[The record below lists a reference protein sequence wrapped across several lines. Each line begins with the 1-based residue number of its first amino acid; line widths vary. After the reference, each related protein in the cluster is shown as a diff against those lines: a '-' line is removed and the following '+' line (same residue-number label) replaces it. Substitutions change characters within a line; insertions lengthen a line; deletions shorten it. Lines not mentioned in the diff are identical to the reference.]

1 MADKFNIYD
10 DKGKKLADAQPSPV
24 KVSGLTPNT
33 TYSGWVAKREDDT
46 GEQEI
51 SPFTTKAVIMESFK
65 IDNLAPAGNV
75 GESIKLTL
83 SDITPADTTN
93 KGVDIWVDD
102 PAVATV
108 ASNTGTTFTI
118 NFVKEGTTKVHWL
131 AKDRGGAKAD
141 GTVTVSAKPA
151 PVEDSVT
158 PEAAPPA
165 E

>member
-10 DKGKKLADAQPSPV
+10 DKGKKVADAQPSPV

-33 TYSGWVAKREDDT
+33 TYSGWVVKREDDT
-46 GEQEI
+46 GNADI
-51 SPFTTKAVIMESFK
+51 PSFKTKAVIMESFK

-75 GESIKLTL
+75 GESVKLTL
-83 SDITPADTTN
+83 SDITPADTTD

-102 PAVATV
+102 PTVATV
-108 ASNTGTTFTI
+108 AGNEGNTFTI
-118 NFVKEGTTKVHWL
+118 SLLKEGTTKVHWL

-151 PVEDSVT
+151 QVENTVT